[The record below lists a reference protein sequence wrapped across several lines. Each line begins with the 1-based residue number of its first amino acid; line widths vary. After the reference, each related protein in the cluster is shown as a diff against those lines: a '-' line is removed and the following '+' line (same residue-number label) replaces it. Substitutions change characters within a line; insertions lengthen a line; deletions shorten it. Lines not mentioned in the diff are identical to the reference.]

1 MYSNSSLSPFGKFE
15 NQIRDVTTK
24 KKFKI
29 PFTVVDDH
37 LVKNNHLGCRAVQQM
52 ELIRVVT
59 TNHINQV
66 NNDQPMSDHIELTI
80 AEIKETYHDFF
91 EGLGNLGPE
100 LHLEEIP
107 EVSAVQIPPKSLKQ
121 PLRQHLKQLV
131 QQRVIEP
138 GDYLTDWVSAIAVT
152 LKPNGKIRLCLYPRP
167 LNNTLKQCHHP
178 IPTIDDVLLELP
190 NGKEFT
196 KVDCSNG

>member
-1 MYSNSSLSPFGKFE
+1 MYNNSSLSPFGKFE

-24 KKFKI
+24 NKFKI

-37 LVKNNHLGCRAVQQM
+37 LVKNNHLGYRAVQQM

-91 EGLGNLGPE
+91 EGLGNLGSE

-107 EVSAVQIPPKSLKQ
+107 EVPAVQIPPKSLKQ
-121 PLRQHLKQLV
+121 PLRQHLEQLV
-131 QQRVIEP
+131 KQGVI
-138 GDYLTDWVSAIAVT
+138 
-152 LKPNGKIRLCLYPRP
+152 
-167 LNNTLKQCHHP
+167 
-178 IPTIDDVLLELP
+178 
-190 NGKEFT
+190 
-196 KVDCSNG
+196 